1 MSSISSLLPLALL
14 YLPAINALTTN
25 ILGTYSQF
33 ADASY
38 GLVSTYDSS
47 NFFSEF
53 SFFTGSDPTHGYVSY
68 QSESAA
74 QSEGLINTNNGQ
86 IYLGVDYTTV
96 NPSAGRASV
105 RVTSNEGY
113 THGLFIADIAHM
125 PGSICGVW
133 PAFWLFG
140 PNWPNS
146 GEIDVIE
153 GVNLAGTDTITLH
166 TAAGCTI
173 NIAGSQSGTVLQNS
187 NCNTDNANTGC
198 GVTTTTANAYGND
211 FNDIGGGKPPQTFR

>member
-1 MSSISSLLPLALL
+1 MSTITSLLPIALF
-14 YLPAINALTTN
+14 YLPAIYALTTN
-25 ILGTYSQF
+25 ITGTYSQF
-33 ADASY
+33 AAASY
-38 GLVSTYDSS
+38 GLLATYDSG
-47 NFFSEF
+47 NFFSDF
-53 SFFTGSDPTHGYVSY
+53 SFYTGTDPTNGYVSY

-86 IYLGVDYTTV
+86 IYLGVDSTTV

-105 RVTSNEGY
+105 RVTSNAGY

-140 PNWPNS
+140 PNWPSS

-173 NIAGSQSGTVLQNS
+173 NTAGSQSGTVLQNS
-187 NCNTDNANTGC
+187 NCNADNANTGC
-198 GVTTTTANAYGND
+198 GVTTTTANAYGD
-211 FNDIGGGKPPQTFR
+211 AFNNIGGGKIL